1 MIRIDAH
8 QHFWRLSERRGAWP
22 PPSLA
27 AIHRDFGPADLAP
40 LLAAA
45 GVDGTVLVQS
55 LPSLEDT
62 RWLLEVAQAAPFV
75 KGVVGWVD
83 FKAATAAQTIAE
95 LARHPLLKGLRPML
109 QDLPEDDWIADPA
122 TAPAAQAM
130 ARHGLVFDA
139 LVTPRHLPHL
149 LTFAARHP
157 ELAIVIDHGAKPFI
171 AQRELDPWRSDIAR
185 LAALPNV
192 HCKISGLVT
201 EAGGHA
207 TQAGLQPYAQA
218 LWEAFGPRRLIWGS
232 DWPVVSLAC
241 DYATWFAM
249 SVALVDSLQP
259 RASAPE
265 RDALFGGN
273 AALLYRL
280 QHHADS
286 SL

>member
-45 GVDGTVLVQS
+45 GVEGTVLVQS
-55 LPSLEDT
+55 LPRLEDT
-62 RWLLEVAQAAPFV
+62 RWLLELAQATPFV

-83 FKAATAAQTIAE
+83 FKAADAAQTIAE

-109 QDLPEDDWIADPA
+109 QDLPEDDWIADPS
-122 TAPAAQAM
+122 TAPAARAM
-130 ARHGLVFDA
+130 ASRGLVFDA
-139 LVTPRHLPHL
+139 LVAPRHLPHL
-149 LTFAARHP
+149 LAFATRHP
-157 ELAIVIDHGAKPFI
+157 ELAIVIDHGAKPLI
-171 AQRELDPWRSDIAR
+171 AQQELAPWRGDIAR

-207 TQAGLQPYAQA
+207 SQAGLQPYVQV
-218 LWEAFGPRRLIWGS
+218 LWETFGPRRLIWGS
-232 DWPVVSLAC
+232 DWPVVSLVC
-241 DYATWFAM
+241 DYASWQSM
-249 SVALVDSLQP
+249 SVALVESLQP
-259 RASAPE
+259 PASA
-265 RDALFGGN
+265 RDRGALFGGN
-273 AALLYRL
+273 AALLYHL
-280 QHHADS
+280 QDHADS
-286 SL
+286 PL

>member
-27 AIHRDFGPADLAP
+27 AIHRDFGPEDLAP

-45 GVDGTVLVQS
+45 GVGGTVLVQS
-55 LPSLEDT
+55 LPSLDDT
-62 RWLLEVAQAAPFV
+62 RWLLEIAQATPFV

-122 TAPAAQAM
+122 AIPAAQAM
-130 ARHGLVFDA
+130 AKHGLVFDA

-171 AQRELDPWRSDIAR
+171 AQQEMDPWRADIAR
-185 LAALPNV
+185 LAALPNM

-207 TQAGLQPYAQA
+207 SRAGLQAYVQV
-218 LWEAFGPRRLIWGS
+218 LWETFGPRRLVWGS
-232 DWPVVSLAC
+232 DWPVVSLVC
-241 DYATWFAM
+241 DYASWCAM
-249 SVALVDSLQP
+249 STALVDALQTP
-259 RASAPE
+259 ASAGD

-273 AALLYRL
+273 AALLYHL

>member
-27 AIHRDFGPADLAP
+27 AIHRDFAPVDLAP
-40 LLAAA
+40 LLADAEVA
-45 GVDGTVLVQS
+45 GTVLVQS
-55 LPSLEDT
+55 LPTIEDT
-62 RWLLEVAQAAPFV
+62 RWLLEVAQATPFV

-83 FKAATAAQTIAE
+83 FKAATAAETIAE

-122 TAPAAQAM
+122 TAPAARAM
-130 ARHGLVFDA
+130 ATHGLVFDA

-149 LTFAARHP
+149 LVFAARHP
-157 ELAIVIDHGAKPFI
+157 DLSIVIDHGAKPLI
-171 AQRELDPWRSDIAR
+171 ARQEIEPWRGDIAR

-192 HCKISGLVT
+192 RCKMSGLVT
-201 EAGGHA
+201 EAGSHA
-207 TQAGLQPYAQA
+207 SRTGLQPYVQA
-218 LWEAFGPRRLIWGS
+218 LWESFGPRRLIWGS

-241 DYATWFAM
+241 DYPTWCAM
-249 SVALVDSLQP
+249 SAALVESLQP
-259 RASAPE
+259 RASADD

-273 AALLYRL
+273 AATLYRL

>member
-8 QHFWRLSERRGAWP
+8 QHFWHLSERRGAWP

-45 GVDGTVLVQS
+45 GVEGTVLVQS
-55 LPSLEDT
+55 LPTLEDT
-62 RWLLEVAQAAPFV
+62 RWLLEVAQATPFV

-83 FKAATAAQTIAE
+83 FKSATAAQTIAE
-95 LARHPLLKGLRPML
+95 LARDPLLKGLRPML

-122 TAPAAQAM
+122 TAPGARAM

-171 AQRELDPWRSDIAR
+171 AQQELDPWRGDIAR

-192 HCKISGLVT
+192 HCKVSGLVT

-207 TQAGLQPYAQA
+207 SRAGLQPYVQV
-218 LWEAFGPRRLIWGS
+218 LWETFGPRRLIWGS
-232 DWPVVSLAC
+232 DWPVVSLVC
-241 DYATWFAM
+241 DYASWCAM
-249 SVALVDSLQP
+249 SAALVDALQP
-259 RASAPE
+259 PASARH

>member
-45 GVDGTVLVQS
+45 QVDGTVLVQS

-62 RWLLEVAQAAPFV
+62 RWLLEVAQATPFV

-83 FKAATAAQTIAE
+83 FKAATAAETITE

-109 QDLPEDDWIADPA
+109 QDLPEDDWIADPS
-122 TAPAAQAM
+122 TAPAARAM
-130 ARHGLVFDA
+130 ANHGLVFDA

-149 LTFAARHP
+149 LAFATRHP

-171 AQRELDPWRSDIAR
+171 ARQELDPWRGDIAR

-207 TQAGLQPYAQA
+207 SQAGLQPYVQV

-232 DWPVVSLAC
+232 DWPVLRLAG
-241 DYATWFAM
+241 DYAGWLAL
-249 SVALVDSLQP
+249 AKGLVDELEP
-259 RASAPE
+259 RATPADRE
-265 RDALFGGN
+265 ALFGGN
-273 AALLYRL
+273 AATLYRL
-280 QHHADS
+280 
-286 SL
+286 